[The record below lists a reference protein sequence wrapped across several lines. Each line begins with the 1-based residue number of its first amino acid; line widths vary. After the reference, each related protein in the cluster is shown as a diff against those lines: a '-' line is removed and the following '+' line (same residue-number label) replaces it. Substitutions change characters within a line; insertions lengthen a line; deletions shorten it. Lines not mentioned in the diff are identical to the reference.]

1 MDKKTKNVMPPISG
15 SFANFA
21 SVNNSKLQTI
31 IDFGFIQPSEKGEP
45 KSGVIIKRI
54 IMPPVIAKEL
64 SKILNKAFE
73 NESKK

>member
-1 MDKKTKNVMPPISG
+1 MDKKIKNVMPPIPG

-21 SVNNSKLQTI
+21 SVNNSELQTI
-31 IDFGFIQPSEKGEP
+31 IDFGFIEPSEKGEP

-54 IMPPVIAKEL
+54 IMPPVVAKEL

>member
-1 MDKKTKNVMPPISG
+1 VLL
-15 SFANFA
+15 F
-21 SVNNSKLQTI
+21 
-31 IDFGFIQPSEKGEP
+31 
-45 KSGVIIKRI
+45 IKRI